1 MISLIKKM
9 MKSESEKFKKKHK
22 STLNKIE
29 KQEPFLEKLSDDEL
43 REKTEV
49 FKARLGNGETLDQLL
64 PEAFAVVRETSKRV
78 LGMRHFPVQ
87 LLGGIALHE
96 GKIAEMK
103 TGEGKTLVATLPTYL
118 NALEGKGVHVVTVN
132 DYLTERD
139 YTLNKPLFDFLGLSM
154 GYVTQSMTPDEK
166 REAYQKDITYVVN
179 SQLGFDYLNDQRA
192 MAPEQLLQRGLHYC
206 IVDEVD
212 SILLDEARTPLIISQ
227 SDSEVSKWVPIVD
240 MIVKGLNEDEYQVE
254 EKTQSASLTEKGV
267 EKVERILRV
276 DNLMD
281 DKHVELA
288 YTIRQALLANYV
300 FRKDKH
306 YLVQN
311 DMVELID
318 ENTGRVSKGRRYSN
332 GLHQA
337 IEAKEGVTVQKESV
351 TLASITYQYLFGYYT
366 KKSGMTGTAI
376 TEEEEFYDVYRL
388 EVVAIPTNK
397 PINRTD
403 HPDLVYSTYKKKIE
417 GIIKDVKAC
426 YEKGQPVLIGVST
439 IEQSEEID
447 KALTRAEIP
456 HDVLNAKNHEREAQI
471 IANAGQKQS
480 VTVATNMA
488 GRGTDIK
495 LGEGV
500 KDVGG
505 LKVIGTERNMNRR
518 VDNQLR
524 GRSGRQGDVGE
535 SRFHVSLDDELM
547 KVFGTDK
554 MKSLI
559 ELLGSSS
566 GNKDGVVENEMLSSL
581 LDKTQMMIEGNH
593 FDSRKQ
599 TIEYDG
605 VLNTQREIIYQ
616 QRRALL
622 TNEASLHSLVRYQL
636 KEIVSDE
643 VNAVFKKKKVIETD
657 DYHKLIKDF
666 HRKYTDDI
674 YDVSI
679 YASNLSRG
687 KDGDKKSV
695 IQSLTSPL
703 SELIEERLYAYER
716 ADEYVRKQIKSSI
729 LSIVDKY
736 WRQHLIEVDEI
747 KKGIHLVG
755 YVGEQ
760 PVQAYLERTS
770 DEFDFMTKNIQQ
782 DMFKY
787 FIRTQLLDK
796 KEETLV

>member
-1 MISLIKKM
+1 VISLIKKM
-9 MKSESEKFKKKHK
+9 MKSESEKFNKKHK

-43 REKTEV
+43 KEKTKV
-49 FKARLGNGETLDQLL
+49 FKTRLGNGETLDQLL
-64 PEAFAVVRETSKRV
+64 PEAFAVVREASKRV

-139 YTLNKPLFDFLGLSM
+139 YTLNKPLFDFLGLSI

-166 REAYQKDITYVVN
+166 RESYQKDITYVVN

-267 EKVERILRV
+267 EKVERVLRV

-471 IANAGQKQS
+471 IANAGQKHS

-500 KDVGG
+500 KEVGG

-566 GNKDGVVENEMLSSL
+566 GNRDGVVENEMLSGL

-622 TNEASLHSLVRYQL
+622 TDEASLHSLVRYQL

-679 YASNLSRG
+679 YTSNLSRG

-716 ADEYVRKQIKSSI
+716 ADEHVRKQIKSSI

-770 DEFDFMTKNIQQ
+770 DEFDLMTKKIQQ

-787 FIRTQLLDK
+787 LIRTQLLDE
-796 KEETLV
+796 KEEALV